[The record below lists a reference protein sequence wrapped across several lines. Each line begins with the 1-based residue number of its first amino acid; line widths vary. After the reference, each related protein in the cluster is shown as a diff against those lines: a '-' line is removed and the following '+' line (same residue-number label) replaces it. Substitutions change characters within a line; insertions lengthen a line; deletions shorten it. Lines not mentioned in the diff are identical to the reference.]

1 MYLIKDC
8 IINATISTG
17 AIFKKLDNNGAAYIW
32 SYVATPLKKPTK
44 KPQKTEKPINFKFY
58 FAPEET
64 MISLHFFGL

>member
-8 IINATISTG
+8 KINATISTS
-17 AIFKKLDNNGAAYIW
+17 AIFKKLDNNEAAYIW
-32 SYVATPLKKPTK
+32 SYIATPPLKKNK
-44 KPQKTEKPINFKFY
+44 KKQKTEKPNFKFY